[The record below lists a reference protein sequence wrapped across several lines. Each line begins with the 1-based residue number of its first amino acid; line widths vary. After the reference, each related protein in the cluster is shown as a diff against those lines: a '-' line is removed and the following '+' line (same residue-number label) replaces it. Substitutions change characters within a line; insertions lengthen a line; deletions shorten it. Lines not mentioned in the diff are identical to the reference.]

1 MDAQTRIMD
10 AVKEAKWD
18 EVRRLV
24 EAEPSLAASRDAS
37 GVSLVMMLAY
47 RGQTDLASLL
57 ASKVTADIF
66 EATAL
71 GEHARLEAILATTP
85 GAVNTQSADGWTP
98 LHLAGFFGRA
108 DAAKL
113 LLAHGA
119 DISAYCNNSMRNMPL
134 HAALAGAQNV
144 ELIRLLVDS
153 GASVKATGATGITP
167 LHLAASRG
175 NQAAIDMLLAK
186 GADKTAKMDNGQRPA
201 DLAREH
207 GFPATADALE

>member
-18 EVRRLV
+18 EVRRLIGS
-24 EAEPSLAASRDAS
+24 EPSLAAARDAS
-37 GVSLVMMLAY
+37 GVSLVMTLAY
-47 RGQTDLASLL
+47 YGQTELAAL
-57 ASKVTADIF
+57 AAAHKATDIF

-71 GEHARLEAILATTP
+71 SDLAHLEEILAATP
-85 GAVNTQSADGWTP
+85 GAVNTQSADGWTA
-98 LHLAGFFGRA
+98 LHLAGFFGRPQ
-108 DAAKL
+108 AAKL
-113 LLAHGA
+113 LIAHGA
-119 DISAYCNNSMRNMPL
+119 DFSAYCNNAMRNMPL
-134 HAALAGAQNV
+134 HAALAGAQNI
-144 ELIRLLVDS
+144 ELIRLLLES

-186 GADKTAKMDNGQRPA
+186 GADKAVKMDNGQRPA

-207 GFPATADALE
+207 GFPAVADALE